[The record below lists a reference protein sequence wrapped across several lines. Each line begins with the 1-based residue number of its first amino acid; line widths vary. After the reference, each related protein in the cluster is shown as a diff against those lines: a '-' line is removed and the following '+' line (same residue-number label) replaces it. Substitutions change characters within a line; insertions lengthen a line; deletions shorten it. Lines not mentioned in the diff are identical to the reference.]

1 MGFLLEKDK
10 EIGRSAAES
19 FGNHASNDV
28 LAANV
33 AKSIVYGNGLVTP
46 EFLSQVTSEG
56 VNPLDAALF
65 VKRVNEHI
73 TDILDNDNSNE
84 VLSRRLSV
92 SYDTELSEYMSGVKI
107 SSDAPVGAFLSASD
121 CPDDRGKWFIYEN
134 GKFVQC
140 YYRNAAEDPK
150 IPYGQKWIACLTN
163 QEFYDFL
170 RLRLLLV
177 QEIIKGGDVLDRA
190 TFYRLSQNF
199 SEPIINSLQKSVSAM
214 AKDHYSR
221 VRSEISSKGRF
232 DIGGYAALDNKFV
245 DRQVKSW
252 FRPWTRLAGRMEN
265 EIDIA
270 RWDREEINCEPFYP
284 GDLSA
289 VLDSFSKLPE
299 YQPYLDREFKDFV
312 ANICEKYGFDYLK
325 MPERFR
331 DADSEKTWK
340 KNHPVK
346 KSSRTKL

>member
-10 EIGRSAAES
+10 EIGRSVAES

-56 VNPLDAALF
+56 VNPLDATLF
-65 VKRVNEHI
+65 EKRVNEHI
-73 TDILDNDNSNE
+73 SDILDNDNSDE
-84 VLSRRLSV
+84 VLSRWLSV

-121 CPDDRGKWFIYEN
+121 CPDDRGKWFFYEN
-134 GKFVQC
+134 CKFVQC
-140 YYRNAAEDPK
+140 SYRNAAEDPK
-150 IPYGQKWIACLTN
+150 IPYGQKWIACLTK
-163 QEFYDFL
+163 QEFNDFL

-177 QEIIKGGDVLDRA
+177 QEITVGGDVLDRA

-199 SEPIINSLQKSVSAM
+199 SEPIMNTLQKSVSAI
-214 AKDHYSR
+214 AKDHYSG
-221 VRSEISSKGRF
+221 VRSEI
-232 DIGGYAALDNKFV
+232 GGDAARDNKFV
-245 DRQVKSW
+245 DSQVKSW
-252 FRPWTRLAGRMEN
+252 FRPWTRLAGRMEV
-265 EIDIA
+265 EIDFA
-270 RWDREEINCEPFYP
+270 RWDRHDDGAPFYV

-289 VLDSFSKLPE
+289 ILDSFSKLPE
-299 YQPYLDREFKDFV
+299 CQPYLDREFKDFV
-312 ANICEKYGFDYLK
+312 ANICEEYGFDYMK
-325 MPERFR
+325 MSERFR

-346 KSSRTKL
+346 QSFRTKF